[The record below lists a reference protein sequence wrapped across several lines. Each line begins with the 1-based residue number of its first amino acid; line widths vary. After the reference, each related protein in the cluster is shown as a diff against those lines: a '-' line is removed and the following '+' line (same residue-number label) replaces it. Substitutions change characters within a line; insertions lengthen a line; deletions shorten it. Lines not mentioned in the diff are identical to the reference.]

1 MKVAYITNL
10 YPDPE
15 NKTGGIFVHRRLE
28 CVQRLT
34 HVDFDVYCLPCYNF
48 SPLLKFIFQCMRK
61 PYKDLPIYLKMQNIT
76 YRYIHL
82 KDTTA
87 VFLMQKLAPSFNS
100 TIEARYTR
108 VLIDNFSLH
117 DLDFIHAHGMYEVAA
132 GNVARLISERT
143 GVPYVIT
150 LHGSDVNI
158 VMRKRSATYVRTL
171 ENASKCIFVSNA
183 LLEKAKSFG
192 YSGRNGIVI
201 PNGYDPKIFYPLDK
215 DTVRKKLR
223 VHKPNFKYVGFVGN
237 LNEIKRADRLPSIFW
252 EIHKKVPDVIFIV
265 VGDGPLRKKVEQDT
279 SGLNVVFTARIPQE
293 KVANWMNAMD
303 VMVLPSR
310 NEGFPTVVVEAQ
322 ACGTIVVGSSNGG
335 IPEAVGFE
343 ECIVQE
349 GHDFEKRFADKVVEL
364 LTSDQDA
371 LRNQIMLRAK
381 QFTWESI
388 ISRELEVYN
397 EVLGAQS
404 EQGKV

>member
-1 MKVAYITNL
+1 
-10 YPDPE
+10 
-15 NKTGGIFVHRRLE
+15 VHRRLE

-34 HVDFDVYCLPCYNF
+34 HVDFNVYCLPCYNF
-48 SPLLKFIFQCMRK
+48 SPLLRFIFQCMRK

-82 KDTTA
+82 KNTTA

-201 PNGYDPKIFYPLDK
+201 PNGYDPNIFYPLDK
-215 DTVRKKLR
+215 DTVRKNLGVYR
-223 VHKPNFKYVGFVGN
+223 PNLKYVGFVGN
-237 LNEIKRADRLPSIFW
+237 LNKVKRADKLPSIFW
-252 EIHKKVPDVIFIV
+252 EIQKRVQDVTFIV
-265 VGDGPLRKKVEQDT
+265 VGDGPLRKKVELDT
-279 SGLNVVFTARIPQE
+279 AGLNVVFTGRLPQE
-293 KVANWMNAMD
+293 EVAKWMNAMD
-303 VMVLPSR
+303 IMVLPSR
-310 NEGFPTVVVEAQ
+310 NEGFGAVAVEAQ

-343 ECIVQE
+343 QCIVQE
-349 GHDFEKRFADKVVEL
+349 GYDFEKRFADKVVEL
-364 LTSDQDA
+364 LKTNQDA
-371 LRNQIMLRAK
+371 LKNQIMLRAK

-388 ISRELEVYN
+388 VSKELEVYK
-397 EVLGAQS
+397 EVLKIHS
-404 EQGKV
+404 ETTKG

>member
-1 MKVAYITNL
+1 
-10 YPDPE
+10 
-15 NKTGGIFVHRRLE
+15 
-28 CVQRLT
+28 
-34 HVDFDVYCLPCYNF
+34 
-48 SPLLKFIFQCMRK
+48 
-61 PYKDLPIYLKMQNIT
+61 MQNIT

-215 DTVRKKLR
+215 DTVRKKLQ

-237 LNEIKRADRLPSIFW
+237 LNKIKRADKLPSIFW
-252 EIHKKVPDVIFIV
+252 EIHKKVPDVMFIV

-279 SGLNVVFTARIPQE
+279 SGLNVVFTGRIPQE
-293 KVANWMNAMD
+293 EVAKWMNVMD
-303 VMVLPSR
+303 IMVLPSR
-310 NEGFPTVVVEAQ
+310 NEGFPTVAVEAQ

-335 IPEAVGFE
+335 IPEAIGFE

-364 LTSDQDA
+364 LKTNQDA

-388 ISRELEVYN
+388 VSREIEVYK
-397 EVLGAQS
+397 EVLRIQS
-404 EQGKV
+404 EPRKA

>member
-1 MKVAYITNL
+1 
-10 YPDPE
+10 
-15 NKTGGIFVHRRLE
+15 VHRRLE

-183 LLEKAKSFG
+183 LLEKAENFG

-201 PNGYDPKIFYPLDK
+201 PNGYDPNIFYPLDK
-215 DTVRKKLR
+215 DTVRKNLGVYR
-223 VHKPNFKYVGFVGN
+223 PNLKYVGFVGN
-237 LNEIKRADRLPSIFW
+237 LNKVKRADKLPSIFW
-252 EIHKKVPDVIFIV
+252 EIQKRVQDVTFIV
-265 VGDGPLRKKVEQDT
+265 VGDGPLRKKVELDT
-279 SGLNVVFTARIPQE
+279 AGLNVVFTGRIPQE
-293 KVANWMNAMD
+293 EVAKWMNVMD
-303 VMVLPSR
+303 IMVLPSR
-310 NEGFPTVVVEAQ
+310 NEGFPTVAVEAA
-322 ACGTIVVGSSNGG
+322 ACGTPVIGSSNGG

-343 ECIVQE
+343 ELVVTE
-349 GHDFEKRFADKVVEL
+349 GSDFEKRFAKKVIDILSMNKSDLEL
-364 LTSDQDA
+364 LRTKV
-371 LRNQIMLRAK
+371 RARA
-381 QFTWESI
+381 QNFTWERI
-388 ISRELEVYN
+388 VLEEMKVYK
-397 EVLGAQS
+397 EILK
-404 EQGKV
+404 EQ